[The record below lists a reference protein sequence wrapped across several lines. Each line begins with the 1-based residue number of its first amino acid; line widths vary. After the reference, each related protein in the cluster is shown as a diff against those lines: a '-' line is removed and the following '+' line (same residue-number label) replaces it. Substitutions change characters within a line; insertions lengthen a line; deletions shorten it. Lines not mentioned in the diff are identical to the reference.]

1 MLVYKNVFNTNVL
14 QGYNVKPSSA
24 LRCKTSSG
32 LITQFV
38 PMEPP
43 RVS

>member
-1 MLVYKNVFNTNVL
+1 MLVYKNVFNTDVL

-24 LRCKTSSG
+24 LRCKTS
-32 LITQFV
+32 ITQFV